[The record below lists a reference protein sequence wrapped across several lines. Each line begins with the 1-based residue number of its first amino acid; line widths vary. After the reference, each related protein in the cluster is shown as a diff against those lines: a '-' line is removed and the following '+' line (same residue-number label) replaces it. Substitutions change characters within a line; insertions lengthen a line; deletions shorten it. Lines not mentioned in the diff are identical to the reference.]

1 MFYITKTLSNGD
13 KMYLV
18 INFFVYLCW
27 IPMFYL
33 EIKNTALPEQ
43 PIWNEQNTSKWIK
56 YEIFLQYNISY
67 LIFIIRSSPYKK
79 DRKIS
84 LLSISRAIQS
94 QNTNRFLKVQCKS
107 HSFISGIKF
116 VRAKNNARCLMHLSL
131 SFFQIIK
138 WKSEMNQIKDLQ
150 CGKNQT
156 KGFIW
161 LTGWLISETLW
172 IWDRGTE

>member
-1 MFYITKTLSNGD
+1 MFICAEFQCFIWKIKIQHFPNNQYGMNRIHLNELNMKYFYSIISAIL
-13 KMYLV
+13 
-18 INFFVYLCW
+18 FF
-27 IPMFYL
+27 F
-33 EIKNTALPEQ
+33 
-43 PIWNEQNTSKWIK
+43 
-56 YEIFLQYNISY
+56 
-67 LIFIIRSSPYKK
+67 IRSSPYKK

>member
-56 YEIFLQYNISY
+56 YEIFYSIISAI
-67 LIFIIRSSPYKK
+67 LF
-79 DRKIS
+79 
-84 LLSISRAIQS
+84 LL
-94 QNTNRFLKVQCKS
+94 
-107 HSFISGIKF
+107 
-116 VRAKNNARCLMHLSL
+116 
-131 SFFQIIK
+131 
-138 WKSEMNQIKDLQ
+138 
-150 CGKNQT
+150 
-156 KGFIW
+156 
-161 LTGWLISETLW
+161 
-172 IWDRGTE
+172 